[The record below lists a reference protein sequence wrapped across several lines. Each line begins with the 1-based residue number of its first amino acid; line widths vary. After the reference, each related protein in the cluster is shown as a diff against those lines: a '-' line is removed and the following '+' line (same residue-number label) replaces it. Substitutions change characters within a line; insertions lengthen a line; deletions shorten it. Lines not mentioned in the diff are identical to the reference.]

1 MDIFEAIQKSAFARL
16 GDDVD
21 AGHIRTVGYVDSDP
35 SYLDADEKYLLL
47 DLEMDSEEAV
57 TIETLDAAVQVKPHA
72 FRLPDGLVLSF
83 YALTPVANG

>member
-21 AGHIRTVGYVDSDP
+21 EGDLRTVGHLDTDP
-35 SYLDADEKYLLL
+35 DWLETDERYLLL
-47 DLEMDSEEAV
+47 DLETDSEEAV

-83 YALTPVANG
+83 YALTPVTDG